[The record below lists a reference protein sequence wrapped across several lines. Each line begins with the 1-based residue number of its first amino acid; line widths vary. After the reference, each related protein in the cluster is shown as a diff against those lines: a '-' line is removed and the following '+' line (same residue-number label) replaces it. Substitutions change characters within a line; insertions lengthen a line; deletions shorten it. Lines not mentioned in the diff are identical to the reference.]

1 MKNDLPNILIVG
13 AAKSGTT
20 SLHNYLNQHPDIFMC
35 SPKEPHFLINQE
47 IGIDRIP
54 VGISEF
60 KRYRN
65 LFSAGKTCKYR
76 GESSVMYLMFPEI
89 VIPKIKKILGENT
102 KIIIMLRNPVD
113 RAYSGYQHNKRY
125 DVDENL
131 EFEEAWNICEDR
143 YNKIKHMTP
152 ATRYKE
158 LGMYYKQVKSFM
170 ASFTNVHVIIYD
182 DYQDDINKCLE
193 KVFRFLSVNKLN
205 LDTTTRHMV
214 GGWEWKNGRLKH
226 LLIKKNRFRSILK
239 KIVFSFKLRKWIRK
253 VIHKT
258 NTKPTP
264 KITSRVKIK
273 LKKYYK
279 EDVMKLSH
287 LLERDLNYWI
297 DN

>member
-1 MKNDLPNILIVG
+1 
-13 AAKSGTT
+13 
-20 SLHNYLNQHPDIFMC
+20 
-35 SPKEPHFLINQE
+35 
-47 IGIDRIP
+47 
-54 VGISEF
+54 
-60 KRYRN
+60 
-65 LFSAGKTCKYR
+65 
-76 GESSVMYLMFPEI
+76 
-89 VIPKIKKILGENT
+89 
-102 KIIIMLRNPVD
+102 
-113 RAYSGYQHNKRY
+113 
-125 DVDENL
+125 
-131 EFEEAWNICEDR
+131 
-143 YNKIKHMTP
+143 
-152 ATRYKE
+152 
-158 LGMYYKQVKSFM
+158 M

-193 KVFRFLSVNKLN
+193 KVFGFLSVNKLN

-214 GGWEWKNGRLKH
+214 GGWEWKNGRLKY